1 MRIAII
7 GSGNVGGALARGW
20 AKVDHDIILG
30 VRNANSEKIKSLTEF
45 SKKISV
51 VSISEAIESAKIVVF
66 STPPDV
72 AISIAEANPAL
83 LGKIVIDATNSVFK
97 KPLPYTTAFEGI
109 KDKSGCKSIVKCF
122 NSTGYENINN
132 PVYGQVGIDMFV
144 AGDDSMAKSVAMQ
157 LAKELGFAECYDFGG
172 DDKIEL
178 LEQFAFVW
186 INMGILQKHGRDMA
200 FKVLKRH

>member
-97 KPLPYTTAFEGI
+97 SRCLIPLRLKASKI
-109 KDKSGCKSIVKCF
+109 K
-122 NSTGYENINN
+122 
-132 PVYGQVGIDMFV
+132 VG
-144 AGDDSMAKSVAMQ
+144 ANLS
-157 LAKELGFAECYDFGG
+157 
-172 DDKIEL
+172 
-178 LEQFAFVW
+178 
-186 INMGILQKHGRDMA
+186 
-200 FKVLKRH
+200 